1 MGWVLRWKK
10 AKGSPS
16 LESPAEIASGCLRAE
31 SAAALMSTPRRQK
44 LIEHIWQRT
53 SLSRKQFDQL
63 YLDPLHRF
71 AELVQHLPASQTHH
85 HAYPGGMLDH
95 GLEIVAYALK
105 IRQSYLLPLG
115 TSPETQ
121 AAQTEAW
128 TAAIAYAA
136 LLHDIG
142 KIAVDVEVDLDCGN
156 RWHPWQGPI
165 QGEYRFRFVEA
176 REYKLHA
183 AAAGLIYNR
192 VLSEKIMN
200 WLCGFPELWAAL
212 IYVLAGQYEHAGI
225 LGELVI
231 QADRASVAQE
241 LGGNPIRAM
250 NAPKQSLRRQLVD
263 GLRHLVSNQLKLN
276 QPEASDGW
284 LTQESLWLVSK
295 TVADK
300 LRAHLL
306 SQGIE
311 GIPSSNSTFFNVLQ
325 DHGIIQPNAEGKAIW
340 KAAVDSGSWQM
351 TLTFLKL
358 SPAIIWDADDRPPQF
373 VGSVSPVVAPTEAN
387 SDADCTEGIATD
399 SNIEDLP
406 WVNSDLET
414 AQKPSITEKQN
425 ENDGVDELLELLNMD
440 DFVGRIPQN
449 SPQEVFSP
457 PKCIT
462 EDSVIYV
469 GNVPTAISGLHI
481 SNNTNK
487 LGEHF
492 INWVRGGI
500 LQHKI
505 IINDAKAKVHS
516 VADTAF
522 IVTPEIFQRYAQ
534 EHPELAK
541 TAKLE
546 NISDWR
552 LVQRSFE
559 KLGMH
564 KKREDG
570 LNIWT
575 CEVKGPRKTRNVK
588 GYLLQDYS
596 VIFNEKPY
604 NNPYLTI
611 INS

>member
-1 MGWVLRWKK
+1 MGWTLKWRKV
-10 AKGSPS
+10 KGSPVPEPS
-16 LESPAEIASGCLRAE
+16 ANLAIGCLRAE
-31 SAAALMSTPRRQK
+31 SAKALMATPRRMK

-53 SLSRKQFDQL
+53 SLSRQQFDHL
-63 YLDPLHRF
+63 YLEPLHRF
-71 AELVQHLPASQTHH
+71 AELVQHLPASRNHH
-85 HAYPGGMLDH
+85 HAYHGGMLDH

-105 IRQSYLLPLG
+105 MRQSYLLPLG
-115 TSPETQ
+115 TTPETQ

-142 KIAVDVEVDLDCGN
+142 KIAVDVEVDLATGK

-165 QGEYRFRFVEA
+165 KGDYRFRFVEG

-183 AAAGLIYNR
+183 AAAGLIYNQ
-192 VLSEKIMN
+192 VLSSRVMD
-200 WLCGFPELWAAL
+200 WLSGFPELWSAL

-250 NAPKQSLRRQLVD
+250 DAPKQSLQRQLVD
-263 GLRHLVSNQLKLN
+263 GLRHLVNDQLKLN

-284 LTQESLWLVSK
+284 LTQDGLWLVSK

-300 LRAHLL
+300 LRAYLL

-311 GIPSSNSTFFNVLQ
+311 GIPSSNSTFFNILQ

-340 KAAVDSGSWQM
+340 KADVDSGQWQM

-358 SPAIIWDADDRPPQF
+358 SPALIWDSTDRPPVF
-373 VGSVSPVVAPTEAN
+373 AGTVTEHVA
-387 SDADCTEGIATD
+387 SADTPPDQAP
-399 SNIEDLP
+399 SA
-406 WVNSDLET
+406 ET
-414 AQKPSITEKQN
+414 AQNLALAVTPTPLPETVEPNEDAISDDGIDSLLGLLGMSDSAIPDVGTCPIAEFN
-425 ENDGVDELLELLNMD
+425 VLHGTTVSSENDVRTVSRASE
-440 DFVGRIPQN
+440 
-449 SPQEVFSP
+449 
-457 PKCIT
+457 
-462 EDSVIYV
+462 
-469 GNVPTAISGLHI
+469 GLHI
-481 SNNTNK
+481 FDNNNK
-487 LGEHF
+487 LGTNFLAWIRAGVIE
-492 INWVRGGI
+492 
-500 LQHKI
+500 HKI
-505 IINDAKAKVHS
+505 IINDAKAKIHS

-522 IVTPEIFQRYAQ
+522 MVTPEIFQRYAQ
-534 EHPELAK
+534 EHPELMVIAK
-541 TAKLE
+541 SEKT
-546 NISDWR
+546 SDWR
-552 LVQRSFE
+552 LVQRAFE
-559 KLGMH
+559 KLGVH

-575 CEVKGPRKTRNVK
+575 CEVKGPRKTRSVK

-596 VIFNEKPY
+596 VIFTEKPY

-611 INS
+611 ISS